1 MRLVSRLMIAA
12 SALVLATPLLA
23 LVAERAPS
31 RFDRLVI
38 LNPATRLG
46 TIAET
51 AESLPGFD
59 AEKAGWDSFRQ
70 ETGGTWSVQIDRR
83 SGAPLLVEGSGIPLF
98 AADGPTPSLADVEKK
113 VRDVVSRHEALFK
126 IRNAE
131 LVLTREGSGPV
142 DRDHWILSFTRRSGG
157 IAVDDERFMV
167 NVTRG
172 RISSFGAD
180 RWGAIASLP
189 PAVYDVATARQS
201 LLTYMAIGA
210 TEPVRWLENGTSL
223 LIAMP
228 PDASAEGRYQGAV
241 GAGLAYALTY
251 RFALT
256 VPGEPGTWVG
266 KVDATTGRVV
276 ALNDDN
282 RYAQAKG
289 GVYPVS
295 DDQLCPDGCE
305 QPNYPMPYADVTI
318 NGTPQTAGDM
328 GLFDCSP
335 AGGTAVTHLAGPY
348 VKVADVCGQVT
359 ESITCDTDLDL
370 RSSTGIDCAVPA
382 GSSPGNTHSART
394 GFYHLN
400 RVAER
405 GRTWLPSNTWL
416 QQQLTDNID
425 LDQTCNAYWNGAS
438 VNFFKSGGGCNNTG
452 EIAGVFL
459 HEWGHGLDENDG
471 GGYDDP
477 TEAYA
482 DINALLSTHVSCV
495 GRGFF
500 QSGNCSGYGDACL
513 NCTGI
518 RDQDW
523 NMHASHTPATPQGF
537 VTSDCGSGDSPCGRE
552 QHCETYVSAE
562 AIFDFATRDLTSAG
576 LDLNTAW
583 ELTNKLWY
591 ESRQGSGGNAY
602 NCSLPSSDGCGA
614 GSWFTKM
621 RNIDDDDGN
630 LANGTPH
637 AAAIFAAFN
646 RHNIACGAVSD
657 ASNQNHSTCPS
668 LAQPSVTVTPGSN
681 SVTISWSPVSNAAN
695 YLILRNDEGCASGQ
709 TIIAT
714 VPAPTT
720 SYIDTDLPNDFTVY
734 YTVQAQ
740 ASNTA
745 CESLLS
751 TCQSAA
757 PQPFAGS
764 IKLGQ
769 ATYACSSTIL
779 ITVRD
784 ANIGA
789 DTTTATI
796 WSNTEPTPETVT
808 LTATSP
814 GSSTYQG
821 TISADAGP
829 PVAGNGILSI
839 ANGDTITAQY
849 IDADDGQG
857 GHNIPRQTTATGD
870 CVPPAIFSVAATG
883 INDVQ
888 ATVSWGTNESSTS
901 IVHYGPVK
909 PPANSASTVGVT
921 TGHAVTLTGLASCT
935 VYWYSVESQDAA
947 GNDVIDTNGGQYYHF
962 ETLGDLGNGLQSCHA
977 GKVTLNKSVTAC
989 SDSLGLTVTDLDM
1002 NLSPSVVDTLQVTVS
1017 STTETSPETVT
1028 LTETGPNTS
1037 KFTGSIVVTSGA
1049 PAPDGKIEVNNA
1061 DIISVT
1067 YQDQNDGTGSPAI
1080 SEASASV
1087 DCAGATS
1094 TSITVFSLTDDSFT
1108 VQWITSE
1115 PTTGRLDWGPTAALG
1130 SSFTDSS
1137 LSTIHQETIG
1147 KQNECGTVFFRIT
1160 TTDAYGNTSVLDKN
1174 GTPYSFNEWRIPA
1187 GVFKDTFETN
1197 TGWTLGGDWEIGAPQ
1212 GKGTPPA
1219 DPTSAFEGTKV
1230 LGEDLSGLGAHP
1242 GDYEPNVTATAV
1254 SPQINATSLSNG
1266 QLRMRMHLSTA
1277 DGGQATISVLRNGA
1291 IHDVWTSTF
1300 EADTDWSLVTINL
1313 SPYSD
1318 GTSNLKIQFKQKG
1331 GPTLTHS
1338 GFNIDR
1344 LIVNSANGPQF
1355 ESCGGCGLAATF
1367 NGIQSAS
1374 DANGCADT
1382 GVALSWIAAPAWGS
1396 GASGTYVIYRDT
1408 TPNFV
1413 PSAANTIA
1421 QGVTG
1426 TTYTDAGAPNGV
1438 TLYYVVRAENNE
1450 TCSTGPNN
1458 HGVVDTNTVHLSA
1471 RDDLSQP
1478 TPGSV
1483 GSTLS
1488 ANGINKAL
1496 IRLSWA
1502 AQPNAAS
1509 YHVYRGQ
1516 IGDFGSS
1523 TLVSS
1528 PTGTIYED
1536 RDEYPTPT
1544 SWFYLVNSSDSCG
1557 NEVSP

>member
-1187 GVFKDTFETN
+1187 GVFKDTFETKH
-1197 TGWTLGGDWEIGAPQ
+1197 GVDARRRLGDRRPAGEGHAARRSDQRVRRNQGARRGP
-1212 GKGTPPA
+1212 
-1219 DPTSAFEGTKV
+1219 
-1230 LGEDLSGLGAHP
+1230 LGPRRAP
-1242 GDYEPNVTATAV
+1242 RR
-1254 SPQINATSLSNG
+1254 
-1266 QLRMRMHLSTA
+1266 LRAERHR
-1277 DGGQATISVLRNGA
+1277 DGGQPADQRDEPVERPAPDADAPLHRGRRPGHHLRAAQRRHPRRLDIDVRGGYRLESR
-1291 IHDVWTSTF
+1291 HDQPFAVF
-1300 EADTDWSLVTINL
+1300 RRDEQPQDPVQAE
-1313 SPYSD
+1313 
-1318 GTSNLKIQFKQKG
+1318 G
-1331 GPTLTHS
+1331 GPDAHPL
-1338 GFNIDR
+1338 R
-1344 LIVNSANGPQF
+1344 LQHRPPHRQ
-1355 ESCGGCGLAATF
+1355 
-1367 NGIQSAS
+1367 QRQR
-1374 DANGCADT
+1374 
-1382 GVALSWIAAPAWGS
+1382 PA
-1396 GASGTYVIYRDT
+1396 VR
-1408 TPNFV
+1408 
-1413 PSAANTIA
+1413 
-1421 QGVTG
+1421 
-1426 TTYTDAGAPNGV
+1426 
-1438 TLYYVVRAENNE
+1438 VVRRLR
-1450 TCSTGPNN
+1450 SR
-1458 HGVVDTNTVHLSA
+1458 
-1471 RDDLSQP
+1471 RDVQRNP
-1478 TPGSV
+1478 V
-1483 GSTLS
+1483 G
-1488 ANGINKAL
+1488 
-1496 IRLSWA
+1496 
-1502 AQPNAAS
+1502 Q
-1509 YHVYRGQ
+1509 
-1516 IGDFGSS
+1516 
-1523 TLVSS
+1523 
-1528 PTGTIYED
+1528 
-1536 RDEYPTPT
+1536 
-1544 SWFYLVNSSDSCG
+1544 
-1557 NEVSP
+1557 